1 VVQWVDNEVE
11 VIAADDAACIA
22 MADVPMDVQDGRMG
36 CLTGRGL
43 TDYDYV
49 SVGKDGFVPISVK
62 LMMNVTR
69 LSNIV
74 L

>member
-1 VVQWVDNEVE
+1 
-11 VIAADDAACIA
+11 
-22 MADVPMDVQDGRMG
+22 
-36 CLTGRGL
+36 
-43 TDYDYV
+43 V